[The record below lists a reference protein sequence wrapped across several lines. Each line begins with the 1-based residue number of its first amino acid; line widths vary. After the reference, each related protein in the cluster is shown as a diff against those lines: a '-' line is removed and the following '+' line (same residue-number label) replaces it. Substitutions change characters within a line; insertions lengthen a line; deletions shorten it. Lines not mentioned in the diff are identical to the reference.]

1 MKEEIR
7 KKREARQKKKEEQQ
21 KLEEKKQRKEA
32 RRLKREA
39 RKKREEAKK
48 KKQDQATFHLVNYQV
63 ALKMEMMIT
72 PTKCLRVKG
81 RRARLRAAT
90 TTNIPSYP
98 TIILL

>member
-48 KKQDQATFHLVNYQV
+48 KQDQATFDLVNYQV